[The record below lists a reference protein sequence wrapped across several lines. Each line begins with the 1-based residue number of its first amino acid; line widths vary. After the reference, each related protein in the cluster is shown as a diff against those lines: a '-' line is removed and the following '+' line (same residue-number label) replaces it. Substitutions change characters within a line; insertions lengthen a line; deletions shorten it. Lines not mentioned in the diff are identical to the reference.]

1 MGTLV
6 MLLLISYVIISGAM
20 VIIVFTSL
28 LLKWLS
34 KILT

>member
-1 MGTLV
+1 MGTLI
-6 MLLLISYVIISGAM
+6 MLLLISYLIISGAM
-20 VIIVFTSL
+20 AIIVFTSL